1 MIEITK
7 LIELYINRKDKFKK
21 ADERLSRRQEYFKGI
36 ELIEANKDLN
46 SNEKRAL
53 LNSAAQKLTGSGL
66 VTFEFADYYLRHPS
80 FINFEIIS
88 PMVAFWDQMLIKTY
102 DEKQK
107 IIKLE
112 INRVKY
118 VKEIASALF
127 SSLFMAI
134 VIFIFVRNGNQIIN
148 YLSDNFYVSK
158 SFLGLAYLLFILLL
172 VGLFILFNFIFLTLS
187 DLKRLVK

>member
-21 ADERLSRRQEYFKGI
+21 ADERLSRRQEYFKEI
-36 ELIEANKDLN
+36 QLIEANKDLN

>member
-21 ADERLSRRQEYFKGI
+21 ADERLSRRQEYFKEI
-36 ELIEANKDLN
+36 QLIEANKDLN

-187 DLKRLVK
+187 VLKRLVK

>member
-21 ADERLSRRQEYFKGI
+21 ADERLSRRQEYFKEI
-36 ELIEANKDLN
+36 QLIEANKDLN

-88 PMVAFWDQMLIKTY
+88 PMVAFWDQVLIKAY